1 MHPGLVPDMAQWTP
15 WQRMLTQQR
24 VRTESKE
31 EEGADGGD
39 QLVGLDGGK
48 NKRSWRSE
56 QSARVSDKQ
65 HQEES

>member
-1 MHPGLVPDMAQWTP
+1 MHPALVPDMAQWTP

-24 VRTESKE
+24 VHPENKE

-39 QLVGLDGGK
+39 QLQGLDGGE

-56 QSARVSDKQ
+56 QLSTCV
-65 HQEES
+65 